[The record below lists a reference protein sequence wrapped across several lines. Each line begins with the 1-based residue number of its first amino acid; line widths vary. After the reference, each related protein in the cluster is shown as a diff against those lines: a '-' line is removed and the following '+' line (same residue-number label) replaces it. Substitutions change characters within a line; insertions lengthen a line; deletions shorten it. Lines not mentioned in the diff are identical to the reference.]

1 MKGLD
6 YMTIFEVVE
15 KMRGT
20 KVKVQTTKNGC
31 TCFTSNTTEINRL
44 LLGRA
49 KDTPVD
55 HISAEDDGTIHIY
68 GINYL
73 DYNF

>member
-1 MKGLD
+1 MEGLD

-20 KVKVQTTKNGC
+20 KVKIQTTRNSS
-31 TCFTSNTTEINRL
+31 TCFISNTTEINRL

-49 KDTPVD
+49 RDTPID
-55 HISAEDDGTIHIY
+55 HIKAEDDDTIHIY

-73 DYNF
+73 DYDF

>member
-15 KMRGT
+15 TMRGN
-20 KVKVQTTKNGC
+20 KVKIQTTRNGS
-31 TCFTSNTTEINRL
+31 TCFISDTTEINRL

-49 KDTPVD
+49 GDTLVD
-55 HISAEDDGTIHIY
+55 HIKVEGNDTIHIY

>member
-1 MKGLD
+1 
-6 YMTIFEVVE
+6 MTIFEVVE

-20 KVKVQTTKNGC
+20 KVKIQVTKKGY
-31 TCFTSNTTEINRL
+31 TCFTSNTTEDNRL

-49 KDTPVD
+49 RDTPVD
-55 HISAEDDGTIHIY
+55 HIKAEDDGTIHIY

-73 DYNF
+73 DYDF